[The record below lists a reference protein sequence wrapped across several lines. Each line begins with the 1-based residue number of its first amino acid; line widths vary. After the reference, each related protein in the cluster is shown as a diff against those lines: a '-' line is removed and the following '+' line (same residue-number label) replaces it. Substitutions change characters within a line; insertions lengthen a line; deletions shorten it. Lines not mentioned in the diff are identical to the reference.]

1 MSSAGRAASS
11 SGCVGRP
18 RGHETGLTDYAEQTQ
33 RSLLTGSS
41 AMETAEHREPYE
53 SRGSRTDLGAPRGA
67 TPLGDSTFFTRF
79 GLAQGLQAFA
89 SRRAKSR
96 SSQRRSRPKLW
107 PAAAS
112 AALMPS
118 PWRPLRWLRPIRC
131 SALMWPMTGCAG
143 RRGGAPRGG
152 DTVHLAADPD
162 AELVC

>member
-67 TPLGDSTFFTRF
+67 TPLGDST
-79 GLAQGLQAFA
+79 
-89 SRRAKSR
+89 
-96 SSQRRSRPKLW
+96 
-107 PAAAS
+107 
-112 AALMPS
+112 
-118 PWRPLRWLRPIRC
+118 I
-131 SALMWPMTGCAG
+131 PMTQAMVFSADDGCDVG
-143 RRGGAPRGG
+143 EDSGAPVSQEYGSRGNAFNGTVKGVQLAIG
-152 DTVHLAADPD
+152 DAAESSDHRVSPED
-162 AELVC
+162 AIRIAMARQ